1 MTTTSDIAPIG
12 RSGFA
17 GHKRRG
23 ARLAILAICAALGA
37 CGKSADPQTEAR
49 LAALE
54 AKVDAAEKRSQQALS
69 MAATG
74 GSAPPPAEA
83 GGPDNYGEP
92 VDGGVTDGSADS
104 AIYENTIEA
113 PPPPMIAGN

>member
-1 MTTTSDIAPIG
+1 MTSTSDIALIT

-17 GHKRRG
+17 GLKRRG
-23 ARLAILAICAALGA
+23 ASLAVLAICASLCA

-54 AKVDAAEKRSQQALS
+54 AKVDAADKRSQQALS
-69 MAATG
+69 MAASG
-74 GSAPPPAEA
+74 GSAPPPVEMS
-83 GGPDNYGEP
+83 GPDTYGDP
-92 VDGGVTDGSADS
+92 VDNGVTDGSADS